1 MKRKVS
7 WLISIKHLFDEFT
20 TEQKS
25 KNPFEIVGIE
35 KKENK
40 SFLIVRLEGHLTKKM
55 TPEQIILDDTIIDGL
70 SSKETRAITYLAV
83 LERLAPENHLIS
95 WELDQILQEYTVT
108 LKDKKNLKVE
118 RKSASEISRDKQII
132 NKLTPED
139 ANRIGYMAGIN
150 DTLKDVKN
158 T

>member
-1 MKRKVS
+1 
-7 WLISIKHLFDEFT
+7 
-20 TEQKS
+20 
-25 KNPFEIVGIE
+25 
-35 KKENK
+35 
-40 SFLIVRLEGHLTKKM
+40 M